1 MLPMRSSK
9 LKIQNLKFKTFAF
22 ATLSVL
28 FVTMTGCNKSS
39 SSAIPNDAIGIVG
52 KHKLSLKTYQWKLK
66 SGAEALGVDP
76 ATSAGNRD
84 FEELREGIVSNMI
97 DSVLIE
103 DELATRNQ
111 GKVVSKGAIDEAEKK
126 EIAKIG
132 SEAEYENYLKKYSLT
147 RTDYKEILRSL
158 LAENMLREELAL
170 FAQITDKE
178 IEDYYKEHSKEMVAS
193 ENSKTPPTLEQ
204 AKPEIINNLR
214 AAHAKQR
221 LADLVKELRK
231 KASVTLKEEY
241 RFGKLKTEFP
251 N

>member
-1 MLPMRSSK
+1 MPGCNRSSN
-9 LKIQNLKFKTFAF
+9 QT
-22 ATLSVL
+22 
-28 FVTMTGCNKSS
+28 SS
-39 SSAIPNDAIGIVG
+39 IPQDAIGLVN
-52 KHKLSLKTYQWKLK
+52 KHKLSSKTYQWKLK

-76 ATSAGNRD
+76 ATSAGNKD

-97 DSVLIE
+97 DSILIE

-132 SEAEYENYLKKYSLT
+132 NEAEYENYLKKYGLT
-147 RTDYKEILRSL
+147 RSEYKEILRSV

-178 IEDYYKEHSKEMVAS
+178 IEDYYKEHGKEMITS

-204 AKPEIINNLR
+204 AKPEIINTLR

-221 LADLVKELRK
+221 LGDLLKELRK
-231 KASVTLKEEY
+231 KANVTLKEEY

-251 N
+251 AVT